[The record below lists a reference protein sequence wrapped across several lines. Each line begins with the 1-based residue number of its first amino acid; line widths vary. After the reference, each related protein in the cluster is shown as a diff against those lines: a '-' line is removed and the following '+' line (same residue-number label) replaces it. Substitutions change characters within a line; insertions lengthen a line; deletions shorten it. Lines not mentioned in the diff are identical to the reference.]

1 MQPPAGSQV
10 SRVPAQR
17 TPPDQSAPP
26 APLPVPPRRPR
37 RLRTVL
43 TVVGGVLALLCVGAG
58 VTGYVLYE
66 RAATPD
72 RSAPDVVVDNY
83 LREFLVNENDTR
95 AELLVC
101 GNADLKA
108 VDALRSELRQR
119 EQKFNV
125 VVKVGWGPLTR
136 VKTSEGESVTTTLT
150 IAGSS
155 NGQQRSSRREDW
167 TFDVIDIRDG
177 WRVCGARRGI

>member
-17 TPPDQSAPP
+17 TPPDQLAPP
-26 APLPVPPRRPR
+26 APLPVPQRRPR

-43 TVVGGVLALLCVGAG
+43 TVVAGVLALLCVGGG

-83 LREFLVNENDTR
+83 LREFLVNDNDTR

-101 GNADLKA
+101 DDPDLKA
-108 VDALRSELRQR
+108 VAALREELRQR
-119 EQKFNV
+119 EQNYNV
-125 VVKVGWGPLTR
+125 VVRVGWGPLTR
-136 VKTSEGESVTTTLT
+136 LKTSAGESVTTTLT

-155 NGQQRSSRREDW
+155 DGQQRSSRREDW
-167 TFDVIDIRDG
+167 TFEVIDIRDG
-177 WRVCGARRGI
+177 WRVCGARKGA